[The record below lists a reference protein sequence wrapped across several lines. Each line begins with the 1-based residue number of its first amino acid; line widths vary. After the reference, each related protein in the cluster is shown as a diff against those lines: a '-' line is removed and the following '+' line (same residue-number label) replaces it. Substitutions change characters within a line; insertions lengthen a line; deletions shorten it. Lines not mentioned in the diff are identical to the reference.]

1 MRLSSSAINT
11 NLNSQRYIASGP
23 GFFTPIF
30 YIYCLYGVN
39 MRKLFIAAL
48 VILPLTACTTYGN
61 KSLKDESQ
69 QTVKNKIV
77 KGKTTQQDV
86 INAFGEPQTRAT
98 NDGQEM
104 WSYSSMSGESQISN
118 YIPGLAL
125 LKNSN
130 TAHMNSLEI
139 WFKGN
144 VVDRY
149 NFSQTASKVS
159 KGLLD

>member
-1 MRLSSSAINT
+1 MK
-11 NLNSQRYIASGP
+11 
-23 GFFTPIF
+23 
-30 YIYCLYGVN
+30 
-39 MRKLFIAAL
+39 KLLIAAL
-48 VILPLTACTTYGN
+48 VILPLSACTTYGN
-61 KSLKDESQ
+61 KSLKNETQ
-69 QTVKNKIV
+69 QTVKTKIV
-77 KGKTTQQDV
+77 KGKTTQQE
-86 INAFGEPQTRAT
+86 ILAAFGEPQTRAT

-159 KGLLD
+159 RGLLD

>member
-1 MRLSSSAINT
+1 MK
-11 NLNSQRYIASGP
+11 
-23 GFFTPIF
+23 
-30 YIYCLYGVN
+30 
-39 MRKLFIAAL
+39 KLLIAAL
-48 VILPLTACTTYGN
+48 VILPLSACTTYGN
-61 KSLKDESQ
+61 KSLKNETQ
-69 QTVKNKIV
+69 QTVKTKIV
-77 KGKTTQQDV
+77 KGKTTQQE
-86 INAFGEPQTRAT
+86 ILAAFGEPQTRAS
-98 NDGQEM
+98 NDGQEI

-159 KGLLD
+159 RGLLD

>member
-1 MRLSSSAINT
+1 MK
-11 NLNSQRYIASGP
+11 
-23 GFFTPIF
+23 
-30 YIYCLYGVN
+30 
-39 MRKLFIAAL
+39 KLLITAMM
-48 VILPLTACTTYGN
+48 ILPLTACTTYGN

-69 QTVKNKIV
+69 QTVKTKIV
-77 KGKTTQQDV
+77 KGKTTQQDI
-86 INAFGEPQTRAT
+86 INTFGEPQTRAT

-125 LKNSN
+125 LKNSS
-130 TAHMNSLEI
+130 TAHMKSLDI
-139 WFKGN
+139 WFKGD

>member
-1 MRLSSSAINT
+1 MK
-11 NLNSQRYIASGP
+11 
-23 GFFTPIF
+23 
-30 YIYCLYGVN
+30 
-39 MRKLFIAAL
+39 KLLIAAL
-48 VILPLTACTTYGN
+48 VILPLSACTTYGD
-61 KSLKDESQ
+61 KSLKNETQ
-69 QTVKNKIV
+69 QTVKTKIV
-77 KGKTTQQDV
+77 KGKTTQQE
-86 INAFGEPQTRAT
+86 ILAAFGEPQTRAT

-144 VVDRY
+144 VVERY

>member
-1 MRLSSSAINT
+1 MK
-11 NLNSQRYIASGP
+11 
-23 GFFTPIF
+23 
-30 YIYCLYGVN
+30 
-39 MRKLFIAAL
+39 KLFIAAL
-48 VILPLTACTTYGN
+48 AILPLTACTTYGN

-69 QTVKNKIV
+69 QTVKAKIV

-125 LKNSN
+125 LKNSS
-130 TAHMNSLEI
+130 TAHMNSLDI

-159 KGLLD
+159 RGLLD

>member
-1 MRLSSSAINT
+1 MK
-11 NLNSQRYIASGP
+11 
-23 GFFTPIF
+23 
-30 YIYCLYGVN
+30 
-39 MRKLFIAAL
+39 KLFIAAL

-61 KSLKDESQ
+61 KSLKDETQ
-69 QTVKNKIV
+69 QTVKTKIV
-77 KGKTTQQDV
+77 KGKTTQQDI

-98 NDGQEM
+98 NDGQEV

-125 LKNSN
+125 LKNSS
-130 TAHMNSLEI
+130 TAHMKSLEI
-139 WFKGN
+139 WFKGDIVN
-144 VVDRY
+144 QY

>member
-1 MRLSSSAINT
+1 MKKQL
-11 NLNSQRYIASGP
+11 
-23 GFFTPIF
+23 
-30 YIYCLYGVN
+30 
-39 MRKLFIAAL
+39 IAAL
-48 VILPLTACTTYGN
+48 VILPLSACTTYGN
-61 KSLKDESQ
+61 KSLKNETQ
-69 QTVKNKIV
+69 QTVKTKIV
-77 KGKTTQQDV
+77 KGKTTQQE
-86 INAFGEPQTRAT
+86 ILAAFGEPQTRAS

-118 YIPGLAL
+118 YVPGLAL

-149 NFSQTASKVS
+149 NFSQTATKVS
-159 KGLLD
+159 RGLLD

>member
-1 MRLSSSAINT
+1 MKK
-11 NLNSQRYIASGP
+11 
-23 GFFTPIF
+23 F
-30 YIYCLYGVN
+30 
-39 MRKLFIAAL
+39 FIAAL
-48 VILPLTACTTYGN
+48 VILPLTACSTYGN

-69 QTVKNKIV
+69 QTVKTKVV

-125 LKNSN
+125 LKNSSV
-130 TAHMNSLEI
+130 AHMNSLDI
-139 WFKGN
+139 WFTGN

>member
-1 MRLSSSAINT
+1 MGSSSAM
-11 NLNSQRYIASGP
+11 LPRLFHAYL
-23 GFFTPIF
+23 
-30 YIYCLYGVN
+30 YVYCLYGVN
-39 MRKLFIAAL
+39 MKKLFIAAL

-69 QTVKNKIV
+69 QSVKAKIV
-77 KGKTTQQDV
+77 KGKTSQQDV

-144 VVDRY
+144 VVERY

-159 KGLLD
+159 RGLLD

>member
-1 MRLSSSAINT
+1 MK
-11 NLNSQRYIASGP
+11 
-23 GFFTPIF
+23 
-30 YIYCLYGVN
+30 
-39 MRKLFIAAL
+39 KLFIAAL
-48 VILPLTACTTYGN
+48 VILPLTACSTYGN

-69 QTVKNKIV
+69 QTVKTKVV

-98 NDGQEM
+98 NDGQEI

-125 LKNSN
+125 LKNSS

>member
-1 MRLSSSAINT
+1 MK
-11 NLNSQRYIASGP
+11 
-23 GFFTPIF
+23 
-30 YIYCLYGVN
+30 
-39 MRKLFIAAL
+39 KLLIAAM
-48 VILPLTACTTYGN
+48 VIMPLSACTTYGN
-61 KSLKDESQ
+61 KSLKNETQ
-69 QTVKNKIV
+69 QTVKTKIV
-77 KGKTTQQDV
+77 KGKTTQQE
-86 INAFGEPQTRAT
+86 ILAAFGEPQTRAT

-118 YIPGLAL
+118 YVPGLAL

-130 TAHMNSLEI
+130 TAHMNSLDI

-159 KGLLD
+159 RRL

>member
-1 MRLSSSAINT
+1 MK
-11 NLNSQRYIASGP
+11 
-23 GFFTPIF
+23 
-30 YIYCLYGVN
+30 
-39 MRKLFIAAL
+39 KLFIAAL

-69 QTVKNKIV
+69 QTVKAKIV

-86 INAFGEPQTRAT
+86 INTFGEPQTRAT

-118 YIPGLAL
+118 YIHGLAL

-159 KGLLD
+159 RGLLD

>member
-1 MRLSSSAINT
+1 MK
-11 NLNSQRYIASGP
+11 
-23 GFFTPIF
+23 
-30 YIYCLYGVN
+30 
-39 MRKLFIAAL
+39 KLLIAAL
-48 VILPLTACTTYGN
+48 VILPLSACTTYGN
-61 KSLKDESQ
+61 KSLKNETQ
-69 QTVKNKIV
+69 QTVKTKIV
-77 KGKTTQQDV
+77 KGKTTQQE
-86 INAFGEPQTRAT
+86 ILAAFGEPQTRAS

-118 YIPGLAL
+118 YVPGLAL

-159 KGLLD
+159 RGLLD

>member
-1 MRLSSSAINT
+1 MK
-11 NLNSQRYIASGP
+11 
-23 GFFTPIF
+23 
-30 YIYCLYGVN
+30 
-39 MRKLFIAAL
+39 KLFIAAL

-69 QTVKNKIV
+69 QTVKTKIV

-98 NDGQEM
+98 NDGREM

-159 KGLLD
+159 RGLLD

>member
-1 MRLSSSAINT
+1 MK
-11 NLNSQRYIASGP
+11 
-23 GFFTPIF
+23 
-30 YIYCLYGVN
+30 
-39 MRKLFIAAL
+39 KLLIAAL
-48 VILPLTACTTYGN
+48 VILHLSACTTYGN
-61 KSLKDESQ
+61 KSLKNETQ
-69 QTVKNKIV
+69 QTVKTKIV
-77 KGKTTQQDV
+77 KGKTTQQE
-86 INAFGEPQTRAT
+86 ILAAFGEPQTRAS

-118 YIPGLAL
+118 YVPGLAL

-130 TAHMNSLEI
+130 TAHMNSLDI

-159 KGLLD
+159 RGLLD

>member
-1 MRLSSSAINT
+1 MK
-11 NLNSQRYIASGP
+11 
-23 GFFTPIF
+23 
-30 YIYCLYGVN
+30 
-39 MRKLFIAAL
+39 KLFIAAL

-69 QTVKNKIV
+69 QTVKTKIV

-125 LKNSN
+125 LKNSS
-130 TAHMNSLEI
+130 TAHINSLEI

-159 KGLLD
+159 RGLLD

>member
-1 MRLSSSAINT
+1 MK
-11 NLNSQRYIASGP
+11 
-23 GFFTPIF
+23 
-30 YIYCLYGVN
+30 
-39 MRKLFIAAL
+39 KLFIAAL

-69 QTVKNKIV
+69 QTVKTKLV

-149 NFSQTASKVS
+149 NFSQTASKAS

>member
-1 MRLSSSAINT
+1 MK
-11 NLNSQRYIASGP
+11 
-23 GFFTPIF
+23 
-30 YIYCLYGVN
+30 
-39 MRKLFIAAL
+39 KLLIAAL
-48 VILPLTACTTYGN
+48 VILPLSACTTYGN
-61 KSLKDESQ
+61 KSLKNETQ
-69 QTVKNKIV
+69 QTVKTKIV
-77 KGKTTQQDV
+77 KGKTTQQE
-86 INAFGEPQTRAT
+86 ILAAFGEPQTRAS

-118 YIPGLAL
+118 YVPGLAL

-130 TAHMNSLEI
+130 TAHINSLEI

-159 KGLLD
+159 RGLLD

>member
-1 MRLSSSAINT
+1 MK
-11 NLNSQRYIASGP
+11 
-23 GFFTPIF
+23 
-30 YIYCLYGVN
+30 
-39 MRKLFIAAL
+39 KLFITAL

-61 KSLKDESQ
+61 KSLKDETQ
-69 QTVKNKIV
+69 QTVKTKIV
-77 KGKTTQQDV
+77 KGKTSQQDV

-125 LKNSN
+125 LKNSS
-130 TAHMNSLEI
+130 TAHMKSLDI

-144 VVDRY
+144 VVERY
-149 NFSQTASKVS
+149 NFSQTASKAS
-159 KGLLD
+159 RGLLD

>member
-1 MRLSSSAINT
+1 MK
-11 NLNSQRYIASGP
+11 
-23 GFFTPIF
+23 
-30 YIYCLYGVN
+30 
-39 MRKLFIAAL
+39 KLFIAAL

-69 QTVKNKIV
+69 QTVKTKIV

-118 YIPGLAL
+118 YIPSLAL

-159 KGLLD
+159 RGFLD

>member
-1 MRLSSSAINT
+1 MKK
-11 NLNSQRYIASGP
+11 
-23 GFFTPIF
+23 
-30 YIYCLYGVN
+30 
-39 MRKLFIAAL
+39 MFIAAL
-48 VILPLTACTTYGN
+48 VILPLSACTTYGN
-61 KSLKDESQ
+61 KSLKNETQ
-69 QTVKNKIV
+69 QTVKTKIV
-77 KGKTTQQDV
+77 KGKTTQQE
-86 INAFGEPQTRAT
+86 ILAAFGEPQTRAT

-118 YIPGLAL
+118 YVPGLAL

-159 KGLLD
+159 RGLLD

>member
-1 MRLSSSAINT
+1 
-11 NLNSQRYIASGP
+11 
-23 GFFTPIF
+23 
-30 YIYCLYGVN
+30 
-39 MRKLFIAAL
+39 MRKMIIAAFM
-48 VILPLTACTTYGN
+48 ILPLTACTVYGN

-69 QTVKNKIV
+69 QTVKTKIV
-77 KGKTTQQDV
+77 KGKTTQQEV

-98 NDGQEM
+98 NDGLEM

-130 TAHMNSLEI
+130 TAHIKSLDI
-139 WFKGN
+139 WFKGD

-149 NFSQTASKVS
+149 NFSQTASTVS
-159 KGLLD
+159 RGLLD